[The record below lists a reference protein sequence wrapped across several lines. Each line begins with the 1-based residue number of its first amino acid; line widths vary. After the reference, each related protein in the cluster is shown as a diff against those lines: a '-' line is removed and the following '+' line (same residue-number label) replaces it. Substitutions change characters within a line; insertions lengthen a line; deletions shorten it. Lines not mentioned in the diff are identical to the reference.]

1 LISSEGGAVGS
12 QRGVFVVRQLSSAAN
27 SSTVVVDGAH
37 MTTKNETFA
46 EFSAILGFPAYF
58 GENWDAFEECL
69 GDFLADAG
77 EMSVP
82 LLVSHAGTLLTDAP
96 DQDFVTLDEVLTSA
110 GEPERARLVV
120 SLADDEPGLSH
131 LRDRLLR
138 TGLPFT
144 AE

>member
-1 LISSEGGAVGS
+1 MGS

-69 GDFLADAG
+69 GDYLPDY
-77 EMSVP
+77 EEVP
-82 LLVSHAGTLLTDAP
+82 VPVLISHAGQLLANAP
-96 DQDFVTLDEVLTSA
+96 DQEFVTLIDILTGA
-110 GEPERARLVV
+110 GGSERAALVL
-120 SLADDEPGLSH
+120 SLTDDEPGIARIQER
-131 LRDRLLR
+131 LRH
-138 TGLPFT
+138 TGLAFT